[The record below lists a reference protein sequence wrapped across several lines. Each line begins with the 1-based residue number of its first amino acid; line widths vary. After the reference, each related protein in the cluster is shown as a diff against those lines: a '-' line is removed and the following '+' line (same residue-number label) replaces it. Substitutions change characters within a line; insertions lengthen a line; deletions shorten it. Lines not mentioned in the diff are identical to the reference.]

1 MNRNPK
7 AEVLLLE
14 NQHELKINGKKDA
27 GSQCIE
33 IMTLGFLRYKILCK
47 CCPYA
52 DNDKKI
58 TNNPTMGQHFQEM

>member
-33 IMTLGFLRYKILCK
+33 IYAGKGLIILPLNVVISSQRMLEK
-47 CCPYA
+47 
-52 DNDKKI
+52 
-58 TNNPTMGQHFQEM
+58 